1 MSFYVRRIFNDGI
14 TSCGGPWQTEDQAR
28 YMASH
33 VGPANSL
40 GVSVITERDD
50 PAPTGERPLLLAT
63 EHRGIPDLRVVIG
76 PFQDRQHIAQFIAQ
90 ALGTNFRAIPM
101 ADVSDWQL
109 VELDGE
115 QSAPWPG

>member
-1 MSFYVRRIFNDGI
+1 MRFYVRRIFKDGI

-33 VGPANSL
+33 VGHANSL

-50 PAPTGERPLLLAT
+50 PHPTRERPLLLAT
-63 EHRGIPDLRVVIG
+63 EHRGFPDLRVMIG
-76 PFQDRQHIAQFIAQ
+76 PFKDRQHIALFIAE
-90 ALGTNFRAIPM
+90 ALGVNFRGIPM
-101 ADVSDWQL
+101 ADASDWQL

-115 QSAPWPG
+115 QAAPWPG